1 MKPSDDKKT
10 RFLDM
15 QQHPENYTDKQL
27 EAMMAELDQPVDA
40 EAAWEEFSKKSIA
53 ANTPAET
60 PTKSPKYSI
69 LRWWWTAAAIIAI
82 AFGVWAF
89 MSSPGKEADRQLA
102 EHTGEEVEKVTG
114 NEVVDDNPQSIT
126 EIAEDAK
133 QNDIVAEEKLLAQ
146 NADKSKGQS
155 TTKPADKAAGHTAKD
170 EATKEL
176 AEEASTEEEGIT
188 LSESPNNIFIGGQG
202 NMMAGNAVAGGLSGT
217 GAAYNGLGSSSSA
230 SVHHDGDHIYEV
242 PEQMASFPGGDEA
255 LYQWIYDH
263 MQYPEECKEQGVQ
276 GRVMVQ
282 MVIGK
287 DGSIESAQA
296 TRSPHEA
303 LSKEAIR
310 LVKSMPKWEP
320 GRHNGRI
327 VRSYF
332 NLPIAFRIQ

>member
-15 QQHPENYTDKQL
+15 QQHPENYTDDQL

-40 EAAWEEFSKKSIA
+40 EAAWEEFSKKNIA

-60 PTKSPKYSI
+60 PTKSPKHSA
-69 LRWWWTAAAIIAI
+69 LRWWWTAAAVIAI
-82 AFGVWAF
+82 AFGVWAV
-89 MSSPGKEADRQLA
+89 MSSPNKVADRQLA
-102 EHTGEEVEKVTG
+102 ENTDKETVSVSNEK
-114 NEVVDDNPQSIT
+114 NIDDKPQST
-126 EIAEDAK
+126 TTLADNMK
-133 QNDIVAEEKLLAQ
+133 LNNEEQFLAQ
-146 NADKSKGQS
+146 NTERSKDKPVP
-155 TTKPADKAAGHTAKD
+155 KPADDGAGHDAEDKS
-170 EATKEL
+170 TKEL
-176 AEEASTEEEGIT
+176 AEEASAEEVIT
-188 LSESPNNIFIGGQG
+188 LTDPPIHIITGGQG
-202 NMMAGNAVAGGLSGT
+202 NMVAGGLNGT
-217 GAAYNGLGSSSSA
+217 GAAYNGFGSSSSA
-230 SVHHDGDHIYEV
+230 TLNYGEDHIYEV
-242 PEQMASFPGGDEA
+242 PEQMPSFPGGDEA
-255 LYQWIYDH
+255 LYQWVYDH
-263 MQYPEECKEQGVQ
+263 MQYPEECKDQGVQ
-276 GRVMVQ
+276 ARVMVQ

>member
-1 MKPSDDKKT
+1 MKPSDYKKT

-15 QQHPENYTDKQL
+15 QQHPENYSDEQL
-27 EAMMAELDQPVDA
+27 EALMAELDQPVDA

-69 LRWWWTAAAIIAI
+69 LRWWWAVAAVIAI
-82 AFGVWAF
+82 VFGVWAF
-89 MSSPGKEADRQLA
+89 MSSPGKEADKHLA
-102 EHTGEEVEKVTG
+102 EHIGEEVKTVTGEEV
-114 NEVVDDNPQSIT
+114 VDNNPPSAT
-126 EIAEDAK
+126 EFAENAK
-133 QNDIVAEEKLLAQ
+133 QNDIVAKEKLLAQ
-146 NADKSKGQS
+146 NTERSKDKPVP
-155 TTKPADKAAGHTAKD
+155 KPADDGAGYDAEDKS
-170 EATKEL
+170 TKEL
-176 AEEASTEEEGIT
+176 TDEASVEEVIT
-188 LSESPNNIFIGGQG
+188 LTDPPIHIITGGQG
-202 NMMAGNAVAGGLSGT
+202 NMVAGGLSGT
-217 GAAYNGLGSSSSA
+217 GAAYNGFGSSSSA
-230 SVHHDGDHIYEV
+230 TLNYGEDHIYTG
-242 PEQMASFPGGDEA
+242 PEQMPSFPGGDEA

-263 MQYPEECKEQGVQ
+263 MKYPEECREQGIQ

-320 GRHNGRI
+320 GRHNGKI
-327 VRSYF
+327 VRSYLY
-332 NLPIAFRIQ
+332 LPITFRI

>member
-15 QQHPENYTDKQL
+15 QQHPENYTDEQL

-53 ANTPAET
+53 TNCPTET
-60 PTKSPKYSI
+60 STKSPKHSA

-82 AFGVWAF
+82 VFGVWAF
-89 MSSPGKEADRQLA
+89 MSSPGKEADKQLA
-102 EHTGEEVEKVTG
+102 EHIGEEVKTVTGEEV
-114 NEVVDDNPQSIT
+114 VDNNPPSAT
-126 EIAEDAK
+126 EFAENAK

-155 TTKPADKAAGHTAKD
+155 TTKPADKAAGHAAKD
-170 EATKEL
+170 EAANEL
-176 AEEASTEEEGIT
+176 AEEVTTEEGST
-188 LSESPNNIFIGGQG
+188 FSVNPYNIIIGNPG
-202 NMMAGNAVAGGLSGT
+202 NMVAGGLSGT
-217 GAAYNGLGSSSSA
+217 GAAYRGFGSSSSA
-230 SVHHDGDHIYEV
+230 SVHYDGDHIYEV
-242 PEQMASFPGGDEA
+242 PEQMPSFPGGDEA
-255 LYQWIYDH
+255 LYQWVYDH

-282 MVIGK
+282 LVIGK

-296 TRSPHEA
+296 PRSPHEA

-320 GRHNGRI
+320 GRHNGRM
-327 VRSYF
+327 VRSYLY
-332 NLPIAFRIQ
+332 LPITFRIQ